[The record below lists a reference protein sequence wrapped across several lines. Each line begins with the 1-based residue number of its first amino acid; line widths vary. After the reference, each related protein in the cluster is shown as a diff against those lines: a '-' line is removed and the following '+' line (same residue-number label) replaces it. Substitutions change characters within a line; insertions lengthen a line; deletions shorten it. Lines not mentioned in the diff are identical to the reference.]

1 MSNEFVFF
9 HGSKPNMPKI
19 EWYRGSIKSQS
30 PAEEELNE
38 YNPAMTSRFIHLN
51 LHSEFSLFD
60 GLANVEQL
68 AAHAA
73 AHNMQAFALTD
84 QMNLFGLVKFYHAA
98 RGVGAKPLVGS
109 SIYIENRKD
118 PQQPYQGILLCQNSV
133 GYRHLSELISQAY
146 LQGQLHG
153 KAILKR
159 EWIAAKSDGL
169 IFLSGAQGGDVGRAL
184 LAEDHVQAQAW
195 LAEWKAIFSDRYYL
209 ELQRVG
215 QPNEEIYIQA
225 ALQLAAREQVPVVAT
240 NAVRF
245 LKKEDFEAHEA
256 RVAIHEGYVLTDP
269 KRPKNYTPQQFLR
282 SGLEMESLFKEIP
295 SAIDNTAE
303 IARRCNVILKF
314 GDVFLPNFPV
324 PEGHTVK
331 TYISE
336 LAHHGLTERL
346 NKQSFAE
353 RSVYEVRLESE
364 LKLIVDMGFTGYF
377 LIVADFIQWARD
389 HEIPVGPGRGSGAG
403 SLVAYVLK
411 ITDLDPIRY
420 ELLFERFLNP
430 ERVSMPDFDIDFCV
444 EGRDRVIDYVAQKYG
459 RDAVSQIITY
469 GTMAAKAVI
478 RDVGRILD
486 QPYGFVDTLA
496 KLIPFEVGMT
506 LTKAFEQEP
515 LLQERYKKE
524 EEVAALFNLAR
535 KLEGVVRNVGK
546 HAGGVVI
553 APSKLTDFMPIYCE
567 ADESSLVSQFDKD
580 DVEAVGLV
588 KFDFL
593 GLRTLTII
601 DWAVRNINA
610 RAAVKAAAS
619 EVLDASV
626 GELLDIALLPL
637 DDTLTYDLLKACH
650 TTAVFQLESRGM
662 KDLIKRL
669 QPDCFDDIVSLVAL
683 FRPGPLQSGMVDDF
697 INRKHGR
704 AKIEY
709 QHPLLEPILKS
720 TYGVIVYQEQVMQI
734 AQSMGGYTLGGADLL
749 RRAMGK
755 KKPEEMAT
763 QRLIFVNG
771 AIAKGID
778 NAVAT
783 HIFDLME
790 KFAGYGFNKSHSVAY
805 ALLAYQT
812 AWLKAHYLPE
822 FMAAVMSSDLQNT
835 DKIVIYFND
844 CKQLGLTVLSPDLN
858 ESAYKFTVAG
868 EFIRYGLGAIKGV
881 GEASIEAIAVEREM
895 NGPFSDLFSFCQR
908 VGMAK
913 LNRRVLEA
921 LIKAGAMDSWDIDRA
936 TLFNSVDKAIQG
948 AEQAAKNKAQGQVDL
963 FAESVVALMDN
974 YMPIQAWTETV
985 RLMHEKSVL
994 GLFLSGHPL
1003 TRYEIEFASFKFPKL
1018 GMMQSQ
1024 PARNSKVALLGSV
1037 ARLRTM
1043 QTKKG
1048 DRMAF
1053 MALEDSTGEIEMAI
1067 FSDLYEH
1074 SRESLQAGAIV
1085 VIEGEYRLDNYSGE
1099 YRFSAAQIWNL
1110 GQWRARH
1117 GQAVLIKL
1125 DGMEVDSSLIIQ
1137 LKNNLQGR
1145 PKGNCPLWID
1155 YKRSDVE
1162 TRFELGGEWRVFPSD
1177 ELLDQLQ
1184 FSFGINKVNLILKET
1199 EGNR

>member
-1 MSNEFVFF
+1 
-9 HGSKPNMPKI
+9 
-19 EWYRGSIKSQS
+19 
-30 PAEEELNE
+30 
-38 YNPAMTSRFIHLN
+38 MTSRFIHLN
-51 LHSEFSLFD
+51 VHSEYSLFD

-68 AAHAA
+68 AASAA
-73 AHNMQAFALTD
+73 SHNMQSLAISD
-84 QMNLFGLVKFYHAA
+84 QMNLFGLIKFYGAA
-98 RGVGAKPLVGS
+98 RKAGVKPIIGTG
-109 SIYIENRKD
+109 IYIHNPQEQ
-118 PQQPYQGILLCQNSV
+118 QQPYEAILLCQNSI
-133 GYRHLSELISQAY
+133 GYRNLSELISQGY
-146 LQGQLHG
+146 LQGQFHG
-153 KAILKR
+153 KAILQR
-159 EWIAAKSDGL
+159 EWIAAKAEGL
-169 IFLSGAQGGDVGRAL
+169 ILLSGAQLGDVGRAL
-184 LAEDHVQAQAW
+184 LGENTQQAQAFI
-195 LAEWKAIFSDRYYL
+195 EGWKAIFPDRYYL

-215 QPNEEIYIQA
+215 LPNEDVYIQA
-225 ALQLAAREQVPVVAT
+225 ALKLAIANHIPVVAT

-245 LKKEDFEAHEA
+245 LKAEDFDAHEA
-256 RVAIHEGYVLTDP
+256 RVAIHAGYVLTDP
-269 KRPKNYTPQQFLR
+269 KRPKPYTRQQFLR
-282 SGLEMESLFKEIP
+282 SGMEMAALFKDIP
-295 SAIDNTAE
+295 SAIENTAE
-303 IARRCNVILKF
+303 IAQRCNLTLKF
-314 GDVFLPNFPV
+314 GEVFLPNFPL
-324 PEGHTVK
+324 PEGYTIK
-331 TYISE
+331 DYLTE
-336 LAHHGLTERL
+336 LANKGLDYRLSRQQFGERIIYEERL
-346 NKQSFAE
+346 A
-353 RSVYEVRLESE
+353 RE
-364 LKLIVDMGFTGYF
+364 LKLILEMGFAGYF
-377 LIVADFIQWARD
+377 LIVADFIQWSRD
-389 HEIPVGPGRGSGAG
+389 NGIPVGPGRGSGAG

-444 EGRDRVIDYVAQKYG
+444 DGRDRVIDYVADKYG

-478 RDVGRILD
+478 RDVGRVLD
-486 QPYGFVDTLA
+486 QPYGFVDKLA

-515 LLQERYKKE
+515 VLQERYKTE
-524 EEVAALFNLAR
+524 EEVAALFDLAR
-535 KLEGVVRNVGK
+535 KLEGVTRNVGK

-567 ADESSLVSQFDKD
+567 ADESSLVSQLDKD

-601 DWAVRNINA
+601 DWAVKDIDSHRHCEGAERPRQSRNLEDPGLLRSAPND
-610 RAAVKAAAS
+610 
-619 EVLDASV
+619 E
-626 GELLDIALLPL
+626 ELDISLIPL
-637 DDTLTYDLLKACH
+637 DDTATYDLLKACQ

-755 KKPEEMAT
+755 KKPEEMAQ

-771 AIAKGID
+771 ATAKGID
-778 NAVAT
+778 NAISSP
-783 HIFDLME
+783 IFDLME

-822 FMAAVMSSDLQNT
+822 FMAAVMSADLQNT
-835 DKIVIYFND
+835 DKIVIFFND
-844 CKQLGLTVLSPDLN
+844 CRQLGLTILPPDIN
-858 ESAYKFTVAG
+858 ESAYKFAVFSPPPVKG
-868 EFIRYGLGAIKGV
+868 ELEGVSQHEQNAKLRYGLGAIKGV
-881 GEASIEAIAVEREM
+881 GEGAIEAVIAERNE
-895 NGPFSDLFSFCQR
+895 NGPFTDLFSFCQR

-921 LIKAGAMDSWDIDRA
+921 LIKAGAMDVWSVDRA

-948 AEQAAKNKAQGQVDL
+948 ASQAAKNAAQGQGDL
-963 FAESVVALMDN
+963 FSATVTTSAEN
-974 YMPIQAWTETV
+974 YNTIKPWTETV
-985 RLMHEKSVL
+985 RLVHEKSVL

-1003 TRYEIEFASFKFPKL
+1003 ARYETEFAHFHMPKFDMIQAQRAQKLLLL
-1018 GMMQSQ
+1018 GM
-1024 PARNSKVALLGSV
+1024 V
-1037 ARLRTM
+1037 ARIRAM

-1053 MALEDSTGEIEMAI
+1053 LALEDSTGEMDMAI
-1067 FSDLYEH
+1067 FSDLYEAH
-1074 SRESLQAGAIV
+1074 REQLQAGAIL
-1085 VIEGEYRLDNYSGE
+1085 IMEGETKLDNYSGE
-1099 YRFSAAQIWNL
+1099 YRLSVNQIWTIAEWRSRHAQALLLKLEDSQIDPSAIANL
-1110 GQWRARH
+1110 KTQ
-1117 GQAVLIKL
+1117 
-1125 DGMEVDSSLIIQ
+1125 
-1137 LKNNLQGR
+1137 LQGVS
-1145 PKGNCPLWID
+1145 KGKCPVWID
-1155 YKRSDVE
+1155 YKINDAA
-1162 TRFELGGEWRVFPSD
+1162 TRFELGSEWRVPPSD
-1177 ELLDQLQ
+1177 ELIDRLQ
-1184 FSFGINKVNLILKET
+1184 ATFGDNNVQILYAKQ
-1199 EGNR
+1199 N

>member
-1 MSNEFVFF
+1 
-9 HGSKPNMPKI
+9 
-19 EWYRGSIKSQS
+19 
-30 PAEEELNE
+30 
-38 YNPAMTSRFIHLN
+38 MTSRFIHLN

-68 AAHAA
+68 ATHAA
-73 AHNMQAFALTD
+73 AHNMKALAMTD
-84 QMNLFGLVKFYHAA
+84 QMNFFGLVKFYTSA
-98 RGVGAKPLVGS
+98 RGAGVKPLIGAG
-109 SIYIENRKD
+109 IYIENPQD
-118 PQQPYQGILLCQNSV
+118 VQQPYQGILLCQNAI
-133 GYRHLSELISQAY
+133 GYRHLSELISQGY
-146 LQGQLHG
+146 LQGQVHG

-159 EWIAAKSDGL
+159 EWIAAKSEGL
-169 IFLSGAQGGDVGRAL
+169 LFLSGAAVGDVGRAL
-184 LAEDHVQAQAW
+184 LTDNHAQAQAW
-195 LAEWKAIFSDRYYL
+195 LTEWKRIFPDRYYL

-225 ALQLAAREQVPVVAT
+225 ALKLAAEHQVPVVAT

-245 LKKEDFEAHEA
+245 LKADDFEAHEA
-256 RVAIHEGYVLTDP
+256 RVAIGAGYVLTDP
-269 KRPKNYTPQQFLR
+269 KRPKHYTRQQFLR
-282 SGLEMESLFKEIP
+282 SGVEMEVLFKDIP
-295 SAIDNTAE
+295 SAVENTVE
-303 IARRCNVILKF
+303 IARRCNVTLKL
-314 GDVFLPNFPV
+314 GEVFLPNFPV

-336 LAHHGLTERL
+336 LAQEGLTERL
-346 NKQSFAE
+346 SKHAFAE
-353 RSVYEVRLESE
+353 RSIYDARLERE

-377 LIVADFIQWARD
+377 LIVADFIHWAREQ
-389 HEIPVGPGRGSGAG
+389 EIPVGPGRGSGAG

-430 ERVSMPDFDIDFCV
+430 ERISMPDFDIDFCV
-444 EGRDRVIDYVAQKYG
+444 DGRDRVIGYVADKYG

-567 ADESSLVSQFDKD
+567 ADESSLVSQLDKD
-580 DVEAVGLV
+580 DVESVGLV

-601 DWAVRNINA
+601 DWAVRDINLRNPPLWKGGGVA
-610 RAAVKAAAS
+610 DGVVADGEKTTLHHAGFLS
-619 EVLDASV
+619 SGGQYSLDLSS
-626 GELLDIALLPL
+626 IPL
-637 DDTLTYDLLKACH
+637 DDKLTYDLLKACH

-734 AQSMGGYTLGGADLL
+734 AQSMGGYTLGSADLL

-771 AIAKGID
+771 AIKQGID
-778 NAVAT
+778 NAIASP
-783 HIFDLME
+783 IFDLME

-844 CKQLGLTVLSPDLN
+844 CKQLGLAILSPDVN
-858 ESAYKFTVAG
+858 TSAYKFTVTSLVAN
-868 EFIRYGLGAIKGV
+868 EPVKIRYGLGAIKGV
-881 GEASIEAIAVEREM
+881 GEASIEAIVTERQA
-895 NGPFSDLFSFCQR
+895 NGVFSDLFSFCQR
-908 VGMAK
+908 VGMSK

-921 LIKAGAMDSWDIDRA
+921 LIKAGAMDGWSVDRS

-948 AEQAAKNKAQGQVDL
+948 AEQAAKNASRGQVDL
-963 FAESVVALMDN
+963 FADVLTAPTDN
-974 YMPIQAWTETV
+974 YNASKPWTETL
-985 RLMHEKSVL
+985 RLTHEKSVL

-1003 TRYEIEFASFKFPKL
+1003 ARYEAELAHFKMPKL
-1018 GMMQSQ
+1018 SQ
-1024 PARNSKVALLGSV
+1024 VQLQPTRNQKISLLGMV

-1074 SRESLQAGAIV
+1074 NRESLQAGAIIV
-1085 VIEGEYRLDNYSGE
+1085 MEGEIRLDNYSGE
-1099 YRFSAAQIWNL
+1099 YRFSAAQIWNM
-1110 GQWRARH
+1110 GQWRAR
-1117 GQAVLIKL
+1117 QAEAMVIKL
-1125 DGMEVDSSLIIQ
+1125 DGADMNPSVINQ
-1137 LKNNLQGR
+1137 LKNNLQGTL
-1145 PKGNCPLWID
+1145 KGSCPLWID
-1155 YKRSDVE
+1155 YQRGAVA

-1177 ELLDQLQ
+1177 ELFDQLQ
-1184 FSFGINKVNLILKET
+1184 ASFGSDKVQVLYTSLGT
-1199 EGNR
+1199 QD